1 MLDEKD
7 MELLKATFV
16 SRDACQSAQAE
27 QAEKLAKE
35 SARSSVIEAQLSTI
49 TKILYIL
56 ATAAIGGLV
65 AAIFNMILR

>member
-1 MLDEKD
+1 MLDTQD

-16 SRDACQSAQAE
+16 SKDVCQGVQAE

-35 SARSSVIEAQLSTI
+35 SARNSVMETQLSTI
-49 TKILYIL
+49 IKLMYIL

>member
-16 SRDACQSAQAE
+16 ARDACQSAQAE
-27 QAEKLAKE
+27 QTEKLAKE